1 MATKGVCWEGSYEE
15 LNDLYKKGNLNAI
28 AELFNKNI
36 GYILY
41 WTTSNNPEEI
51 RVASKSLQYGNSIL
65 DYFLQQNRSV
75 LATDGNMNYLM
86 GRLLGH
92 IQLANNIIKTKKQT
106 VGEPAQNEVSEKYQ
120 TVDLNTLVLYL
131 QEHPRVYADNLC
143 AVLGVDRK
151 SLDSAVPEL
160 LQSSYIVVHKLGDLI
175 FSLSKTGVQY
185 AEQVRA
191 NIYGM

>member
-15 LNDLYKKGNLNAI
+15 LDDLYKKGNLNAI

-92 IQLANNIIKTKKQT
+92 IQLANNIIKAKEQT

>member
-92 IQLANNIIKTKKQT
+92 IQLANSIIKAKEQT
-106 VGEPAQNEVSEKYQ
+106 IGEPAQNEVSEKYQ

>member
-86 GRLLGH
+86 GRLLGY
-92 IQLANNIIKTKKQT
+92 IQLANNIIKAKEQT

>member
-15 LNDLYKKGNLNAI
+15 LSDLYKKGNLNAI

-92 IQLANNIIKTKKQT
+92 IQLANSIIKAKEQT
-106 VGEPAQNEVSEKYQ
+106 IGEPAQNEVSEKYQ

>member
-15 LNDLYKKGNLNAI
+15 LNDLYKKGHLNAI

-92 IQLANNIIKTKKQT
+92 IQLANSLIKAKEQT
-106 VGEPAQNEVSEKYQ
+106 IGGPAQNEVSEKYQ

>member
-36 GYILY
+36 EYILY
-41 WTTSNNPEEI
+41 WATSNNPEEI

-92 IQLANNIIKTKKQT
+92 IQLANSIIKSKEQT

-191 NIYGM
+191 NTYGM

>member
-15 LNDLYKKGNLNAI
+15 LNDLYKKGNLNVI

-41 WTTSNNPEEI
+41 WMTSNNPEEI

-92 IQLANNIIKTKKQT
+92 IQLANSIIKAKEQT
-106 VGEPAQNEVSEKYQ
+106 IGEPAQNEVSEKYQ

>member
-92 IQLANNIIKTKKQT
+92 IQLANSIIKAKEQT

>member
-15 LNDLYKKGNLNAI
+15 LNDLYKKGNLNVI

-92 IQLANNIIKTKKQT
+92 IQLANSIIKAKEQT
-106 VGEPAQNEVSEKYQ
+106 IGEPAQNEVSEKYQ